1 VSIEPGALESR
12 NPHQQRSAVVLA
24 NYAFIGLFFIAAAS
38 FPILPLIGAYFLR
51 PSRPTEIKL
60 DTYEC
65 GLEAIGD
72 IWVQFKVQYYL
83 YALAFVVFDIE
94 VVFLYPWAVAFNQ
107 LGLFALVEMAI
118 FLLILI
124 GGLVYAWRKG
134 ALEWI

>member
-1 VSIEPGALESR
+1 M
-12 NPHQQRSAVVLA
+12 LA
-24 NYAFIGLFFIAAAS
+24 NYAFIGIFFIAAAS
-38 FPILPLIGAYFLR
+38 FPILPLVGSYFLR
-51 PSRPTEIKL
+51 PDRPTEIKL

-65 GLEAIGD
+65 GLED

-118 FLLILI
+118 FLFILI
-124 GGLVYAWRKG
+124 GGLVYAWKKG
-134 ALEWI
+134 ALEWV